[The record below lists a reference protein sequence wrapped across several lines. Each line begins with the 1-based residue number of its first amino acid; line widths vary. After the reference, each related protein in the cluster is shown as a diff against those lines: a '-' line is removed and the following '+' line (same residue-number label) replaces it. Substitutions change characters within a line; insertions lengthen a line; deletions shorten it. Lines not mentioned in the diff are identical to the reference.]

1 MGVSWFWGFSQILR
15 TNKIVRTLQGHIFR
29 NIFWTNTAKSWKGHT
44 VYTDSYFSSVRL
56 YEELQEHGMDA
67 VGTLTGN
74 QIGFPSELK
83 DKMLKK
89 GGTSSVMK
97 PLDPEGSSLMCMK
110 YCDKKHI
117 FWSVPGI
124 KATLLTLKKRTPK
137 RERRGKFASQLL
149 YMSTMDQ
156 FMGCIAQQQ
165 MTMITILERLEHQ
178 QRVSE
183 AQEVGTG

>member
-1 MGVSWFWGFSQILR
+1 M
-15 TNKIVRTLQGHIFR
+15 
-29 NIFWTNTAKSWKGHT
+29 
-44 VYTDSYFSSVRL
+44 YTDSYFSSVRL

-117 FWSVPGI
+117 F
-124 KATLLTLKKRTPK
+124 
-137 RERRGKFASQLL
+137 
-149 YMSTMDQ
+149 
-156 FMGCIAQQQ
+156 
-165 MTMITILERLEHQ
+165 
-178 QRVSE
+178 
-183 AQEVGTG
+183 